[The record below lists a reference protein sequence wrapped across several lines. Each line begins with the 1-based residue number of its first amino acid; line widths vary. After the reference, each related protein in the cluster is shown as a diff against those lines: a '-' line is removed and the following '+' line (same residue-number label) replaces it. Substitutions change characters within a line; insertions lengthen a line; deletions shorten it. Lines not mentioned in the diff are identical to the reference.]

1 MARIKKPKLRVKKQ
15 ETIRQ
20 RAEKQLAKST
30 QPRRKK
36 VATVTKKPFKGA
48 FKILTKEFHPIKI
61 SKGKHAELLTSK
73 VTFMPSFFKESFS
86 ELKLVKWPTFRQA
99 MSLTFAV
106 IAFSVVIALFVQLL
120 GYGFDKLFKEVI
132 LK

>member
-1 MARIKKPKLRVKKQ
+1 MAKIQKPKLRVKKQ
-15 ETIRQ
+15 ETVRQ
-20 RAEKQLAKST
+20 RAEKQFAKSA

-36 VATVTKKPFKGA
+36 VASVTKTPIKGA
-48 FKILTKEFHPIKI
+48 FRILTKEFHPIKI
-61 SKGKHAELLTSK
+61 SKSKHAEFLTSK
-73 VTFMPSFFKESFS
+73 VTFMPSFFKDSFS

>member
-1 MARIKKPKLRVKKQ
+1 MAKIQKPKLRVKKQ
-15 ETIRQ
+15 ETVRQ
-20 RAEKQLAKST
+20 RAEKQLAKSA
-30 QPRRKK
+30 QPRHKK
-36 VATVTKKPFKGA
+36 VATASKRPIKGA

-61 SKGKHAELLTSK
+61 SKGRHAELLMSK
-73 VTFMPSFFKESFS
+73 VTFMPSFIKDSFS

-106 IAFSVVIALFVQLL
+106 IAFSVIIALFVQFL

>member
-1 MARIKKPKLRVKKQ
+1 MAKIKKPKLRVKKQ
-15 ETIRQ
+15 ETVRQ
-20 RAEKQLAKST
+20 RAEKQLAKSA

-36 VATVTKKPFKGA
+36 VATVTKKPIKGA